1 MAYQSVLVAGCEN
14 PVAYSL
20 SLHNYFWREAVT
32 CAGWHQAVE
41 QQEQTWMTGL
51 SYSLG
56 ACAMSATVLPGDS
69 SCGPG
74 VWAESIWVREVPDM

>member
-1 MAYQSVLVAGCEN
+1 MTWQISLFHRKSFKSLVAYQSVIVAGCEN
-14 PVAYSL
+14 PIAYSL

-56 ACAMSATVLPGDS
+56 ACAM
-69 SCGPG
+69 
-74 VWAESIWVREVPDM
+74 